1 MSPRCGHERGR
12 AGRRATLPG
21 AAALATALLV
31 TACAG
36 GAARGPAAPA
46 PVGPAV
52 APGPDA
58 PVSASTSRAPT
69 GASVAAAAKEPAPT
83 TTPAGAL
90 EPLAPRC
97 PVEMALVTRP
107 IGPYCIDRW
116 EATLVVTDAAGHE
129 RPWPPNRAVDPVADR
144 TRARSAAGVIP
155 QGYISGEQAAAACA
169 RSDKRLCEVDEWV
182 RACRGPDR
190 TLYPYGDVRRPD
202 VCNDRCR
209 VLDKHPGVRLFRR
222 EAPPGTDPRE
232 MWSPRW
238 MSDPRLF
245 ELDFTVEPT
254 GARAGCTNAYGVY
267 DMVGNLHEW
276 VADPEGTFFGGYF
289 MDTFQ
294 NGEGCSYR
302 TVFHPLD
309 HHDYSTG
316 FRCCRDA
323 AWEPAAA
330 APAAG

>member
-1 MSPRCGHERGR
+1 MS
-12 AGRRATLPG
+12 AGRRRRGTRLRGGGPLSG
-21 AAALATALLV
+21 AAAAAAPFLIA
-31 TACAG
+31 ACAT
-36 GAARGPAAPA
+36 GAGRAPTLAPAAAPGAAPA
-46 PVGPAV
+46 PVLAPSDGDPAAV
-52 APGPDA
+52 PVPPVVAAPGEPDSEA
-58 PVSASTSRAPT
+58 E
-69 GASVAAAAKEPAPT
+69 VAGDPER
-83 TTPAGAL
+83 L
-90 EPLAPRC
+90 QPRC
-97 PVEMALVTRP
+97 PDEMALVTRP

-116 EATLVVTDAAGHE
+116 EATLVVPDGAGGE
-129 RPWPPNRAVDPVADR
+129 RPWPPNHGVGPVAE
-144 TRARSAAGVIP
+144 RARAKSAAGVIP
-155 QGYISGEQAAAACA
+155 QGFISGEQAAAACA

-190 TLYPYGDVRRPD
+190 TLYPYGDVRRAGA
-202 VCNDRCR
+202 CNDRFR
-209 VLDKHPGVRLFRR
+209 VLDKHPVVRLFHR

-245 ELDFTVEPT
+245 ELDSTVTST
-254 GARAGCTNAYGVY
+254 GARAECTNAYGVF

-302 TVFHPLD
+302 TGFHPTS

-323 AWEPAAA
+323 EWEGEATTPPDA
-330 APAAG
+330 

>member
-1 MSPRCGHERGR
+1 MSTHHGGG
-12 AGRRATLPG
+12 GRR
-21 AAALATALLV
+21 AAALAVSLLV
-31 TACAG
+31 TACAT
-36 GAARGPAAPA
+36 GAARPPVGAPAAAPGPGAPASASASPAAP
-46 PVGPAV
+46 G
-52 APGPDA
+52 APG
-58 PVSASTSRAPT
+58 
-69 GASVAAAAKEPAPT
+69 AAAASEPALAPL
-83 TTPAGAL
+83 PDGPL

-116 EATLVVTDAAGHE
+116 EAILVVLDGAGRE
-129 RPWPPNRAVDPVADR
+129 RPWPPNHAVGPVADR

-190 TLYPYGDVRRPD
+190 TLYPYGDVRRAG
-202 VCNDRCR
+202 VCNDRFR
-209 VLDKHPGVRLFRR
+209 VLDKHPVVRLFQR

-289 MDTFQ
+289 MDT
-294 NGEGCSYR
+294 
-302 TVFHPLD
+302 
-309 HHDYSTG
+309 
-316 FRCCRDA
+316 
-323 AWEPAAA
+323 
-330 APAAG
+330 